1 MARPVE
7 FDENKVLTNAM
18 EQFWKEGY
26 EASSVQ
32 KLLDCTGIN
41 RGTLYNSFGDKDTF
55 FKSCVDQY
63 NKTVSIQIAASLNN
77 DKLNAWDAVAA
88 FFDEA
93 VLSVS
98 NKHRSMG
105 CLLVNSLC
113 ESINYDKDIKKMIRS
128 SLASIRKALLRRL
141 KEAHK
146 KGKVKKGVSAEFAA
160 DVLMNALHGIRVNS
174 RDGKNAK
181 QLKELAKYSI
191 FCTAG
196 NQPSNCHGLQISYT
210 DALQSQSCRLCIR
223 SSR

>member
-55 FKSCVDQY
+55 FKSCLDQY
-63 NKTVSIQIAASLNN
+63 NSIVNTQIAASLKN
-77 DKLNAWDAVAA
+77 DKLNAWDAIAT

-93 VLSVS
+93 VIDVS

-113 ESINYDKDIKKMIRS
+113 ESINYNRDIRKVIRA
-128 SLASIRKALLRRL
+128 SLTSIRKALVVRL

-146 KGKVKKGVSAEFAA
+146 KGKVKK
-160 DVLMNALHGIRVNS
+160 VLS
-174 RDGKNAK
+174 GKNFSSEYWK
-181 QLKELAKYSI
+181 FFL
-191 FCTAG
+191 T
-196 NQPSNCHGLQISYT
+196 
-210 DALQSQSCRLCIR
+210 IR
-223 SSR
+223 

>member
-7 FDENKVLTNAM
+7 FDEHEVLTNAM

-63 NKTVSIQIAASLNN
+63 NLLLDAQISATLKN
-77 DKLNAWDAVAA
+77 DKLSDWDAVVKY
-88 FFDEA
+88 FDATVAE
-93 VLSVS
+93 VT

-113 ESINYDKDIKKMIRS
+113 ESINYDREMKKVVRG
-128 SLASIRKALLRRL
+128 SLAGIRKALLARL
-141 KEAHK
+141 KNAHK
-146 KGKVKKGVSAEFAA
+146 SGQVKKGVSAEFATEM
-160 DVLMNALHGIRVNS
+160 LMNTLHGIRVNS
-174 RDGKNAK
+174 RDGKNSR
-181 QLKELAKYSI
+181 QLKELYKFSI
-191 FCTAG
+191 NSLKKKA
-196 NQPSNCHGLQISYT
+196 
-210 DALQSQSCRLCIR
+210 
-223 SSR
+223 

>member
-7 FDENKVLTNAM
+7 FDETKVLTNAM
-18 EQFWKEGY
+18 EQFWREGY

-63 NKTVSIQIAASLNN
+63 DKVLDTQISASLKNP
-77 DKLNAWDAVAA
+77 KLGPWDAIEA

-93 VLSVS
+93 VLNVT

-105 CLLVNSLC
+105 CLLVNSVC
-113 ESINYDKDIKKMIRS
+113 ESINYDKEMRKVVRS
-128 SLASIRKALLRRL
+128 SLAVIRKAILARV

-146 KGKVKKGVSAEFAA
+146 GRKVKKGVSVEFAA
-160 DVLMNALHGIRVNS
+160 DVLMNNLYGVRVNS
-174 RDGKNAK
+174 RDGKTPK
-181 QLKELAKYSI
+181 QLKELVKFTIASLSK
-191 FCTAG
+191 
-196 NQPSNCHGLQISYT
+196 
-210 DALQSQSCRLCIR
+210 
-223 SSR
+223 

>member
-18 EQFWKEGY
+18 EQFWREGY

-32 KLLDCTGIN
+32 KLLDCTDIN

-63 NKTVSIQIAASLNN
+63 NKTIDNHIAASLKNE
-77 DKLNAWDAVAA
+77 KLNAWDSISA
-88 FFDEA
+88 FFEEA
-93 VLSVS
+93 VVNVS

-113 ESINYDKDIKKMIRS
+113 ESINYDRDMKKVVRA
-128 SLASIRKALLRRL
+128 SLATIRKALVARL
-141 KEAHK
+141 KETHK
-146 KGKVKKGVSAEFAA
+146 KSKLKKGVSVEFAA
-160 DVLMNALHGIRVNS
+160 EVLMNALYGIRVNS

-181 QLKELAKYSI
+181 QLRELAKFAITS
-191 FCTAG
+191 
-196 NQPSNCHGLQISYT
+196 L
-210 DALQSQSCRLCIR
+210 RK
-223 SSR
+223 

>member
-18 EQFWKEGY
+18 EQFWREGY

-32 KLLDCTGIN
+32 KLLDCTDIN

-63 NKTVSIQIAASLNN
+63 NKTVDSHIVVSLKN
-77 DKLNAWDAVAA
+77 DKLNAWDAISA
-88 FFDEA
+88 FFEET
-93 VLSVS
+93 VVNVS

-113 ESINYDKDIKKMIRS
+113 ESINYDRDMKKVVRA
-128 SLASIRKALLRRL
+128 SLATIRKAMVGRL

-146 KGKVKKGVSAEFAA
+146 KGKVKKGVSVEFAA
-160 DVLMNALHGIRVNS
+160 DVLMNALYGIRVNS

-181 QLKELAKYSI
+181 QLKELANFSMASLKK
-191 FCTAG
+191 
-196 NQPSNCHGLQISYT
+196 
-210 DALQSQSCRLCIR
+210 
-223 SSR
+223 

>member
-7 FDENKVLTNAM
+7 FDESKVLTNAM

-63 NKTVSIQIAASLNN
+63 NTILDQQIANSLKN
-77 DKLNAWDAVAA
+77 DALGPWEAIAA
-88 FFDEA
+88 LFDE
-93 VLSVS
+93 SVVGVT

-113 ESINYDKDIKKMIRS
+113 ESINYNADMKRIVRS
-128 SLASIRKALLRRL
+128 SLNNIRKPLLARL
-141 KEAHK
+141 KEAQK
-146 KGKVKKGVSAEFAA
+146 KGKLKKGVTPEFAA

-181 QLKELAKYSI
+181 QLNELAKFTIAS
-191 FCTAG
+191 
-196 NQPSNCHGLQISYT
+196 LKK
-210 DALQSQSCRLCIR
+210 
-223 SSR
+223 